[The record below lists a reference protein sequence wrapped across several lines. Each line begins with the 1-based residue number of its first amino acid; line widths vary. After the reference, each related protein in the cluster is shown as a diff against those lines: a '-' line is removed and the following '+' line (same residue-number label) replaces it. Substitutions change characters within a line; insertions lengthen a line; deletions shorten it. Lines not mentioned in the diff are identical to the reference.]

1 MFWCTNLIPGVPLG
15 LAVTCLLA
23 AVPGSLV
30 SAPFAMVLAAA
41 FLTQIG
47 ALQTAP
53 ILISVVTAYLAMLG
67 VKHLLAQR
75 KAAAADTGPEASAA

>member
-1 MFWCTNLIPGVPLG
+1 VFWCTNLIPGVPLG

-53 ILISVVTAYLAMLG
+53 ILISVVTGYLAMQG
-67 VKHLLAQR
+67 VKYLLAKR
-75 KAAAADTGPEASAA
+75 KAAVADTGPEGSTA